1 MERDICEWSV
11 FMFAVLKL
19 FIHYFNKKKGAREA
33 HVTAAEM
40 NKENT
45 EVEYLLNILLC
56 D

>member
-40 NKENT
+40 NKRKYGSRIF
-45 EVEYLLNILLC
+45 VEYLVM
-56 D
+56 

>member
-40 NKENT
+40 NKGKYGSRIF
-45 EVEYLLNILLC
+45 VEYLVM
-56 D
+56 